1 MNPNQN
7 NFYKN
12 VKKIHYFFTFFIGAY
27 YIFMLHIVLKFGLG
41 DFVIFRVLCA
51 GVQEV

>member
-1 MNPNQN
+1 M
-7 NFYKN
+7 YD
-12 VKKIHYFFTFFIGAY
+12 FFTFFVLLSKNSSIAY
-27 YIFMLHIVLKFGLG
+27 SLKIGLG